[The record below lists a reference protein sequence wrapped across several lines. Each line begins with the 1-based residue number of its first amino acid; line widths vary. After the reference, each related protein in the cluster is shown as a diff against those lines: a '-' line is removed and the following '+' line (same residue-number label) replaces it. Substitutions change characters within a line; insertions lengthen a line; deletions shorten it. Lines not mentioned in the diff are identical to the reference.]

1 MAMCIYKIYIYIYI
15 YVCIINVYV
24 YMFMY
29 MYIYVCTNMHTLLPC
44 LDYNITFVLFVTF
57 VVTITGIF

>member
-1 MAMCIYKIYIYIYI
+1 
-15 YVCIINVYV
+15 
-24 YMFMY
+24 MFMY

-44 LDYNITFVLFVTF
+44 LDYNITFVLLVTF